1 LFEGYHRLRA
11 HEKVERETIPCVIIG
26 SVGRG

>member
-11 HEKVERETIPCVIIG
+11 HEMVESETIPCVIIG
-26 SVGRG
+26 RG